1 MERSMGEKLL
11 AEFVGTFTLIFI
23 GVGSVLAAG
32 ASPGGAG
39 LVTIAFAHGLAIATM
54 VSALGHISGAHFNP
68 AVTIGALVTEKIG
81 SKDALG
87 YISAQLAGAAAGAA
101 LIRAA
106 LPEGIWSVAKLG
118 TPLVS
123 PVVSNGQAVLLEAV
137 LTFFLVWVVFATA
150 IDPEGSFGKIAGLT
164 IGFVITMDI
173 MVAGPFTGGAMNPA
187 RSFGPALVGGFWDG
201 WWVYWVGPIAGGI
214 IAAVAYDWLI
224 LSRRG
229 SGGGA
234 TADQPIPAPHGW
246 GAHGEDTDAT
256 IDGEHS

>member
-1 MERSMGEKLL
+1 MAEKLL
-11 AEFVGTFTLIFI
+11 AEFVGTLTLIFI
-23 GVGSVLAAG
+23 GASSIIAAS

-39 LVTIAFAHGLAIATM
+39 LVTIALAHGLAIATM

-81 SKDALG
+81 AKDAAG
-87 YISAQLAGAAAGAA
+87 YIAAQLAGGAAGAA

-106 LPEGIWSVAKLG
+106 LPEGVWGAAKLG
-118 TPLVS
+118 ATLVS

-173 MVAGPFTGGAMNPA
+173 MAGGPFTGGAMNPA
-187 RSFGPALVGGFWDG
+187 RSFGPALVGGYWSG
-201 WWVYWVGPIAGGI
+201 WWVYWVGPVAGGV

-224 LSRRG
+224 LSKRG
-229 SGGGA
+229 TGGA
-234 TADQPIPAPHGW
+234 ATPDDPMPAPHGW
-246 GAHGEDTDAT
+246 GAHGEDRDAT
-256 IDGEHS
+256 IDGEHE